1 MARTVKNQTIW
12 PRGQIS
18 IECRDF
24 SVLSGIG
31 AAGLRRSAKAIF
43 LMALSTAGFVL
54 PATPSVP
61 QEVEPLSTTPVN
73 AEGLLT
79 IRRNATESE
88 LRDLAKSI
96 ADAKAR
102 TQTLEISLAG
112 IEKTSAG
119 IRQAL
124 VLSAAKRKDLEQQ
137 VLDNE
142 ARLTA
147 LQGKE
152 KTVKASLHARRGLLA
167 EVLAALQRMGRN
179 PPPALLVT
187 PDDALS
193 SVRSAILLGAV
204 VPGIRGETEKL
215 AADLQS
221 LSELKTQ
228 IAAERQTYVT
238 TMASALEE
246 ENKMNR
252 LIAENDQLTVKNRAE
267 LANEKR
273 RTEELA
279 ARATSL
285 ENLIASIERDITSA
299 REAAA
304 VAKAEE
310 LRRKAMSA
318 EEQEQ
323 AKRDAETALPDK
335 NRIAP
340 AYPFSVLKA
349 KLDLPVAGNVLRMFG
364 EDDGTGHPAQGMT
377 VAAGAGLVVIAPSD
391 GWVMF
396 AGPFRSYG
404 QMVIMNAGENYHI
417 VLSGMDTVTARQGQF
432 VVAGEPIGQMG
443 EKRIASAAGLN
454 LVTDRPTL
462 YIEFRKDGK
471 PVDSLPWWSVKNLG
485 KARNAT

>member
-1 MARTVKNQTIW
+1 MTVTVAT
-12 PRGQIS
+12 GL
-18 IECRDF
+18 
-24 SVLSGIG
+24 VLSFGVSFSQEI
-31 AAGLRRSAKAIF
+31 
-43 LMALSTAGFVL
+43 V
-54 PATPSVP
+54 PS
-61 QEVEPLSTTPVN
+61 STTPVN
-73 AEGLLT
+73 QEGVLT

-96 ADAKAR
+96 AEAKAHS
-102 TQTLEISLAG
+102 QTLEANLLG
-112 IEKTSAG
+112 IERTTAG
-119 IRQAL
+119 LRQAL
-124 VLSAAKRKDLEQQ
+124 VDSATKRKGLERQA
-137 VLDNE
+137 LDNE
-142 ARLTA
+142 ARLKA
-147 LQGKE
+147 LQARE
-152 KTVKASLHARRGLLA
+152 ATVKASLHSRRGLLA

-204 VPGIRGETEKL
+204 VPGIRGETDKL
-215 AADLQS
+215 AADLKA
-221 LSELKTQ
+221 LTDVKVE
-228 IAAERQTYVT
+228 IAAERQSYVK

-246 ENKMNR
+246 ENKMGQ
-252 LIAENDQLTVKNRAE
+252 LIAENDKLSIRNKAE
-267 LANEKR
+267 LESEKT

-285 ENLIASIERDITSA
+285 ENLISSIETDIASA
-299 REAAA
+299 REAAQA
-304 VAKAEE
+304 ARLEDLKRQNMTAAETE
-310 LRRKAMSA
+310 K
-318 EEQEQ
+318 
-323 AKRDAETALPDK
+323 AKRDADTGLPDK

-349 KLDLPVAGNVLRMFG
+349 KLDLPVAGDVLRFFG
-364 EDDGTGHPAQGMT
+364 EDDGTSHPAQGMM
-377 VAAGAGLVVIAPSD
+377 VAAGPGLVVTAPAD
-391 GWVMF
+391 GWIMF

-404 QMVIMNAGENYHI
+404 QMIIMNAGENYHI
-417 VLSGMDTVTARQGQF
+417 VLSGMDAVTARQGQF

-471 PVDSLPWWSVKNLG
+471 PVDSLPWWSAKNLG

>member
-1 MARTVKNQTIW
+1 MDIR
-12 PRGQIS
+12 S
-18 IECRDF
+18 L
-24 SVLSGIG
+24 VLT
-31 AAGLRRSAKAIF
+31 GLRKSAKTTCLAAA
-43 LMALSTAGFVL
+43 MAVSFVL
-54 PATPSVP
+54 PVASPRSQEADPTITSVNP
-61 QEVEPLSTTPVN
+61 
-73 AEGLLT
+73 EGVLT

-88 LRDLAKSI
+88 LRALAKSI
-96 ADAKAR
+96 AEAKAH
-102 TQTLEISLAG
+102 TQTLEISLLG

-124 VLSAAKRKDLEQQ
+124 VESATKRKDLERQ
-137 VLDNE
+137 VLANE
-142 ARLTA
+142 ARLKA
-147 LQGKE
+147 LQAKE
-152 KTVKASLHARRGLLA
+152 ATVKASLHARRGLLA

-215 AADLQS
+215 AADLNS
-221 LSELKTQ
+221 LTSLKTE
-228 IAAERQTYVT
+228 IASERQSYVA

-246 ENKMNR
+246 ENKMSR
-252 LIAENDQLTVKNRAE
+252 LIAENDGLTIKSRAE
-267 LANEKR
+267 LESEKR

-279 ARATSL
+279 TRATSL
-285 ENLIASIERDITSA
+285 ENLISSIEQEIASA
-299 REAAA
+299 REA
-304 VAKAEE
+304 VQTAKLEDIKRQNMTPAEVE
-310 LRRKAMSA
+310 KT
-318 EEQEQ
+318 
-323 AKRDAETALPDK
+323 KRDSETVLPDK

-349 KLDLPVAGNVLRMFG
+349 KLDLPVAGNVLRVFG
-364 EDDGTGHPAQGMT
+364 DDDGTGHPAQGMT
-377 VAAGAGLVVIAPSD
+377 VAAGTGLVVTAPAD
-391 GWVMF
+391 GWIMF

-404 QMVIMNAGENYHI
+404 QMIIMNVGENYHI

-432 VVAGEPIGQMG
+432 VVAGEPVGQMG

-471 PVDSLPWWSVKNLG
+471 PVDSLPWWSVKDLG